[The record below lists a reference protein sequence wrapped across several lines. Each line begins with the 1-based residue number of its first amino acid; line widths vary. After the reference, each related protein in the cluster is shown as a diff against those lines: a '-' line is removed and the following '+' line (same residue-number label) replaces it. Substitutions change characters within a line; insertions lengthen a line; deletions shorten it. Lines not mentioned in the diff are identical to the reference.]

1 MWFFLTSPHT
11 SFPLLKRDDETLRV
25 PTIQSISHSIT
36 QEFFLSC
43 IEECKKL
50 LCDEAQW
57 ADAVFAVQNVCALLD
72 PYYSILTQSQDDAA
86 KYKAEIVVNAVFGQ
100 LSTIQL
106 LPDILVQ
113 WKAKDGIDAL
123 FALIIGID
131 SLLRICGNMKERG
144 TTVLKKKRARKT
156 KDVTEEEEE
165 TTHVAEFNEFL
176 FNLRFIYNIIYR
188 NQVYEKCVQ
197 WCMMIYR
204 FILILYNYA
213 FHPPAIN
220 RCLYNYFNNL
230 YAFWD
235 EEDNNSIDEDFN
247 LANEEQVHATLRPKL
262 FNALLLEV
270 LNRIL
275 HDPLA
280 TKKGKNAAQRD
291 DIVALGELGKKIVGC
306 GGCGNDVVWRVRED
320 GENAPCRVC

>member
-57 ADAVFAVQNVCALLD
+57 ADAVFAVQNVCALFDL
-72 PYYSILTQSQDDAA
+72 YYSILTQSQDDAA

-144 TTVLKKKRARKT
+144 TTVL
-156 KDVTEEEEE
+156 
-165 TTHVAEFNEFL
+165 
-176 FNLRFIYNIIYR
+176 
-188 NQVYEKCVQ
+188 
-197 WCMMIYR
+197 
-204 FILILYNYA
+204 
-213 FHPPAIN
+213 
-220 RCLYNYFNNL
+220 
-230 YAFWD
+230 
-235 EEDNNSIDEDFN
+235 
-247 LANEEQVHATLRPKL
+247 
-262 FNALLLEV
+262 
-270 LNRIL
+270 
-275 HDPLA
+275 
-280 TKKGKNAAQRD
+280 
-291 DIVALGELGKKIVGC
+291 
-306 GGCGNDVVWRVRED
+306 
-320 GENAPCRVC
+320 

>member
-1 MWFFLTSPHT
+1 M
-11 SFPLLKRDDETLRV
+11 
-25 PTIQSISHSIT
+25 
-36 QEFFLSC
+36 
-43 IEECKKL
+43 
-50 LCDEAQW
+50 
-57 ADAVFAVQNVCALLD
+57 
-72 PYYSILTQSQDDAA
+72 
-86 KYKAEIVVNAVFGQ
+86 
-100 LSTIQL
+100 
-106 LPDILVQ
+106 
-113 WKAKDGIDAL
+113 
-123 FALIIGID
+123 
-131 SLLRICGNMKERG
+131 
-144 TTVLKKKRARKT
+144 LKKKRARKT

-235 EEDNNSIDEDFN
+235 EEDNNSMDEDFN

-280 TKKGKNAAQRD
+280 AKKGKNAAQRD

-306 GGCGNDVVWRVRED
+306 GGL
-320 GENAPCRVC
+320 